1 MNDVIRCQSYE
12 IGVSPPGRQFPPDF
26 PVSPGWPSASRCL
39 PLLGALLLAGCTASG
54 QVRSGQGGSSGGA
67 SAGGGSPSSGG
78 SQGLGGVTSSG
89 GTSRGGGSTQAG
101 SGGVASSGG
110 TNGGGSTVSRVT
122 GGAPGNGGTMGT
134 GGATGSGGTKGFG
147 GMTTSGS
154 DGASTRPDTRS
165 DAGRG
170 GTDGGGPDSSGN
182 GGNGTGGGAGS
193 STGGATGAGTGGSPG
208 PCTGPAPS
216 SRGSNPL
223 FTDQFTAD
231 PAAMVDNCT
240 FYITCGHDQATAG
253 QNAFVMKE
261 WYLMRSTDMV
271 VWTKSVVMSLST
283 FKWAN
288 ANAWA
293 GQMIRAGNGKYY
305 WYVPIQQSSDGT
317 MTIGVGM
324 ADKPEG
330 PWTDALGKPLIND
343 AFEMANMGFKTA
355 SDTSFTIDP
364 TVFIDDDG
372 QAYLQYGGFG
382 RLTTA
387 KLGSD
392 MISIDGKMVESSPQ
406 GYFESPYLIKR
417 NGKYYEI
424 YAAGS
429 NPATIDWATSGS
441 PMGPWSYG
449 GRILD
454 ALPRASGETDWP
466 TNHAGVAEFAG
477 QWYIVYHISN
487 GPNGG
492 GTYRREVAIDKLT
505 WSGDKPQKVTPSTG
519 LSF

>member
-1 MNDVIRCQSYE
+1 MN
-12 IGVSPPGRQFPPDF
+12 RQ
-26 PVSPGWPSASRCL
+26 
-39 PLLGALLLAGCTASG
+39 PLLILSSFLLLVHPGCSN
-54 QVRSGQGGSSGGA
+54 QD
-67 SAGGGSPSSGG
+67 
-78 SQGLGGVTSSG
+78 
-89 GTSRGGGSTQAG
+89 
-101 SGGVASSGG
+101 ASSGG
-110 TNGGGSTVSRVT
+110 NDAGNLGG
-122 GGAPGNGGTMGT
+122 GT
-134 GGATGSGGTKGFG
+134 GGKGMGGRTGTGGTFTTGGTTTTSNATGGTSATSGVPGSGGTKSTGGRSGFG
-147 GMTTSGS
+147 GSSAGATGGVTSGS
-154 DGASTRPDTRS
+154 GGKSIGGMTSAGGTTGIGGTKNAGGSSGTGGTPGMGGSGGSR

-170 GTDGGGPDSSGN
+170 GADGGDSGSIALGGSG
-182 GGNGTGGGAGS
+182 GHA
-193 STGGATGAGTGGSPG
+193 TGGS
-208 PCTGPAPS
+208 TGACAPPAT
-216 SRGSNPL
+216 GSKSANPL

-231 PAAMVDNCT
+231 PAVMVDNCT
-240 FYITCGHDQATAG
+240 FYITCGHDQAATG
-253 QNAFVMKE
+253 QNSFMMKE
-261 WYLMRSTDMV
+261 WYLMKSTDMV
-271 VWTKSVVMSLST
+271 TWTKTVVMSLST

-293 GQMIRAGNGKYY
+293 GQMIRALHGKYY

-317 MTIGVGM
+317 MSIGVGV
-324 ADKPEG
+324 ADVPEG

-343 AFEMANMGFKTA
+343 AFEMTNMGFKTA

-387 KLGSD
+387 KLNSD
-392 MISIDGKMVESSPQ
+392 MITINGKMVESSPQ

-429 NPATIDWATSGS
+429 NPATIDWATATS
-441 PMGPWSYG
+441 PMGPWTYG

-466 TNHAGVAEFAG
+466 TNHAGVDLFAG
-477 QWYIVYHISN
+477 QWYIVYHVSN

-492 GTYRREVAIDKLT
+492 GTYRREVAVDKLN
-505 WSGDKPQKVTPSTG
+505 WKGDAPQKVTPSSG
-519 LSF
+519 MSY